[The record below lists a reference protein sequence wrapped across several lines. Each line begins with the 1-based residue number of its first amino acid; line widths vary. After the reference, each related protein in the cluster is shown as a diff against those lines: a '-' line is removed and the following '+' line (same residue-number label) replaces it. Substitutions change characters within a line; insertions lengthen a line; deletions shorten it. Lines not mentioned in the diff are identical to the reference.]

1 MRLANQRAST
11 CCGVYTLFQN
21 RARRT
26 KTTVVDSK
34 ILLCRRWCSH
44 LYIFEDRTPK
54 FCTDLIQCV
63 YTCPEAGILNQTSR
77 SWDNFCNFWT
87 RAQIKKPPRW
97 TLASGLNMNY
107 TKFHWDWSRDELRKA
122 SLLPHAFLLSRETS
136 TCVYKRAHKAG
147 FGASKRQRSGPRFAN
162 SGTGGTREKMRTV
175 LKTRVRAEKDTIGIK
190 ALSRVIRKSV
200 YSPLSLCSSRFPP
213 FCFAHCDIWS
223 RTENSRYSLFLNNE

>member
-1 MRLANQRAST
+1 M
-11 CCGVYTLFQN
+11 
-21 RARRT
+21 
-26 KTTVVDSK
+26 VDSK
-34 ILLCRRWCSH
+34 ILLCRRWCSR

-63 YTCPEAGILNQTSR
+63 YTCPDAGIWNQTSR

-87 RAQIKKPPRW
+87 RAQIEKPPRW

-107 TKFHWDWSRDELRKA
+107 TKFHWERWRDELRKS

-147 FGASKRQRSGPRFAN
+147 FGANKRQRSGPRFAN

-175 LKTRVRAEKDTIGIK
+175 LKTRDRAEKDTIGIE

-200 YSPLSLCSSRFPP
+200 YSPLYPEKTCSIWVAMSAINLHLIFQGWGWDWFTRDCEWSSLPMYQMSH
-213 FCFAHCDIWS
+213 A
-223 RTENSRYSLFLNNE
+223 LFIV